1 MKTDIATA
9 AFAANWKNSISDFRE
24 VWALLGFFLV
34 DAIGAIPSLN
44 SWLVGHFSLELGNPA
59 GVILSITVYDGW
71 LNTAYLA
78 GSASAFFLATVS
90 LGGIDRRKA
99 SQFFAST
106 SVLGAIVGNLV
117 WYISDKGPNLPVRG
131 TSGVTM
137 ASIGVLLVP
146 AIMCISVIIVRDLKI
161 KFPTRRAKLRWRRA
175 NWSIAYVAFSLV
187 LICWSTALLTLYSA
201 TGNSVIHS
209 VSLLFGIIASTLYF
223 MPKLK
228 SQDPWSSM
236 GKPVEGEQLE
246 SVI

>member
-1 MKTDIATA
+1 MKTDIATI
-9 AFAANWKNSISDFRE
+9 AFAAKWRNSISDFRE
-24 VWALLGFFLV
+24 VWALLGFYLV
-34 DAIGAIPSLN
+34 DAIGGIPSLN
-44 SWLVGHFSLELGNPA
+44 TWMVSHFSLEHGNPV
-59 GVILSITVYDGW
+59 GLILSITVYDGW
-71 LNTAYLA
+71 VNTAYLA
-78 GSASAFFLATVS
+78 AAASSFLLATLS
-90 LGGIDRRKA
+90 LGGIDKRKA
-99 SQFFAST
+99 SKFFVSI
-106 SVLGAIVGNLV
+106 SILGAIVGNTI

-137 ASIGVLLVP
+137 ASIGISFVP
-146 AIMCISVIIVRDLKI
+146 ALMCISVIIVRDLKI